1 MPENALA
8 RKMKLKPGAKA
19 AVLNPPD
26 GYMAEL
32 SPLPDGVSLSDKL
45 QGSFDW
51 IQIFVKNKA
60 ELEKTLPR
68 VIKALKPV
76 SIVWISFPK
85 GTSKIQTDLT
95 RDKGWVALEK
105 ADVKWLTLVS
115 LNAVW
120 SAFAVRPF
128 KSGEAR

>member
-1 MPENALA
+1 MPESALA
-8 RKMKLKPGAKA
+8 RKMKLKSGAM
-19 AVLNPPD
+19 AVVVNPPD
-26 GYMAEL
+26 GYIAEL
-32 SPLPDGVSLSDKL
+32 RPLPDGVSLSDKL

-60 ELEKTLPR
+60 ELEKILPR
-68 VIKALKPV
+68 ATKALKPV
-76 SIVWISFPK
+76 SILWISFPK

-95 RDKGWVALEK
+95 RDKGWEALEK
-105 ADVKWLTLVS
+105 ADLKWVNLVS
-115 LNAVW
+115 VNEVW

>member
-1 MPENALA
+1 MPESALA
-8 RKMKLKPGAKA
+8 RKMKLKPGVKA

-76 SIVWISFPK
+76 SILWISFPK
-85 GTSKIQTDLT
+85 GHRRS
-95 RDKGWVALEK
+95 R
-105 ADVKWLTLVS
+105 LTLPGTKGG
-115 LNAVW
+115 
-120 SAFAVRPF
+120 RP
-128 KSGEAR
+128 SR